1 MSSLISA
8 DYYEGMTTHTYTTT
22 YNEQRGAYRKGALI
36 QARVTPHTMTAY
48 GVHTEWA
55 VSLIVTS
62 PTGDSSDFID
72 LPIPCLS
79 LSQACDIADDYN
91 SGLSPQLVGHF
102 HTLYKESV
110 SL

>member
-1 MSSLISA
+1 MSSLIQ
-8 DYYEGMTTHTYTTT
+8 DYYYEGMTTHTYTTT
-22 YNEQRGAYRKGALI
+22 YNEERGAYRKGALI
-36 QARVTPHTMTAY
+36 QARVIPHTMTAY
-48 GVHTEWA
+48 GVRTEWA
-55 VSLIVTS
+55 VSLIVAS

-91 SGLSPQLVGHF
+91 SGLAPELVGHF
-102 HTLYKESV
+102 HSLYSESV